1 MKSKTTVAR
10 LCLTCDSH
18 IFSVLYCP
26 IISRQQHASRN
37 NISGSLTS
45 RDGYISEAAAAS
57 YYSSGAMTFRGG
69 APTIHMARP
78 LPVPL
83 PIPVAMSMPLTARP
97 FVQESPAIDYRR
109 SSSMNWPADAVPLG
123 GYGYPASLAYAQQQP
138 QYDPY
143 GRLIVTQPPLLSP
156 QSQYDHYGRPIA
168 PLSSSLPGP
177 VWANSPQHASNQ
189 YNHANGSY
197 PSYPSQAWG
206 AQTTQ
211 GIHHAH
217 SARGSGPPQ
226 EDWGA
231 HDSYSNL
238 TQSSSSS
245 YDNRGGEQQWGGAH
259 PAGSSSH
266 GGQGYNGAFFNS
278 EEYGEHGV
286 ANSQSHRWNSQDY
299 DAHSSRFGSPTTRHS
314 QSGSYTSRTPG
325 RGSHGRASQNS
336 YDGSEATHPSNGYG
350 GESYDYHEQESS
362 YAVYDD
368 DSHRDG
374 YDIGGYDDTATGE
387 NAEALLSSNGYEE
400 FENNGYHI
408 WQLHYTED
416 SEPYYLNISK
426 TNTSMWEDPRK
437 YASEADAKI
446 AYENEWYDDAGVFN
460 FYLTSDF
467 VMDDDAYGESGG
479 GGEIEAEEYNSSKQA
494 ESTKQF
500 WKGLS
505 VSVNDTEGKNPSTPG
520 GNAPP
525 VGTPGSNSSQK
536 RKPPPTTPSAA
547 AGGSRESTP
556 TSRDLSPP
564 SAKREEYDDNRDTE
578 LQVKAQP
585 KPRAESELYANVDSK
600 QLKQVGVDER
610 KKAAPSLDTF
620 SKHSSDPSSQQSEP
634 KLPKS
639 SSALALEV
647 KAVLLPPAA
656 AKSDGEGHDG
666 NDAFAAAPVL
676 SGGAVK
682 YERMLSL
689 GVPLPSVL
697 NKMKMDGVDQQTIH
711 SLATKFSTR
720 VSVPSR
726 DNPQPMVI
734 ERPAPPASNGGMS
747 EEERRRHLTKKYNE
761 ELKDDEEVR
770 KYFKMKSFGVPPR
783 SVIQKMLKDGISEE
797 KAEKWGICCGIFPN
811 SGGGMTLPMSPYPGG
826 RGGNSLER
834 QPSTS
839 MQKLHWNTLSA
850 DQVEKSVWATPRGP
864 AAIADEEFRELETLF
879 AAKPSA
885 GVMTPR
891 IKEVPQRLELIDP
904 KRAQNVDIGL
914 AQFKNYSF
922 EEVGRKIVTL
932 TLEFPSD
939 KLLNLQLLMPDDQE
953 IHKVKQF
960 SGDISTLRN
969 AEKFFIAMSKIDRV
983 NAKLEV
989 IIFKTSFRD
998 QIVETKERIAVISS
1012 ACWQVMNSTKFTA
1025 MLDKCLQ
1032 VGNFMNAG
1040 SYKGS
1045 AQGFTLDSLL
1055 KLTTTRSGVDK
1066 KTSVLDYI
1074 VRTTVKKNEVCC
1086 LFTFLSSFFF
1096 WM

>member
-1 MKSKTTVAR
+1 M
-10 LCLTCDSH
+10 
-18 IFSVLYCP
+18 
-26 IISRQQHASRN
+26 
-37 NISGSLTS
+37 TS
-45 RDGYISEAAAAS
+45 RDSYFSEAAAS
-57 YYSSGAMTFRGG
+57 YYSSGAMTFRG
-69 APTIHMARP
+69 APTINMARP
-78 LPVPL
+78 LPL
-83 PIPVAMSMPLTARP
+83 PIPAAVSMPLTARS
-97 FVQESPAIDYRR
+97 FVQESPMIDYRR
-109 SSSMNWPADAVPLG
+109 GSANWPADAIPLG
-123 GYGYPASLAYAQQQP
+123 GYGYQASLAYSQQP

-168 PLSSSLPGP
+168 PAPSSLSGP
-177 VWANSPQHASNQ
+177 VWANSPQHASNP
-189 YNHANGSY
+189 YNRANGSSY
-197 PSYPSQAWG
+197 PSYPPQAWG
-206 AQTTQ
+206 SQTQ

-226 EDWGA
+226 EDWGMY
-231 HDSYSNL
+231 DSYSNL
-238 TQSSSSS
+238 TQSNSSS
-245 YDNRGGEQQWGGAH
+245 YDNRGEQQWGCAH

-286 ANSQSHRWNSQDY
+286 ANSQSHQWNSQDY
-299 DAHSSRFGSPTTRHS
+299 DAHSSRFDSPTTRHS

-325 RGSHGRASQNS
+325 RGLHGRASQNS
-336 YDGSEATHPSNGYG
+336 YDGSETTHPSSGYG
-350 GESYDYHEQESS
+350 GESYDYHEQESN
-362 YAVYDD
+362 YAGYDED
-368 DSHRDG
+368 THRDG
-374 YDIGGYDDTATGE
+374 YGIGDYDDTATGE

-426 TNTSMWEDPRK
+426 NNTSMWEDPRK

-467 VMDDDAYGESGG
+467 VMDNDAYGESG
-479 GGEIEAEEYNSSKQA
+479 GGEIEAEEYNRSKQA
-494 ESTKQF
+494 EGRDGSTQRF
-500 WKGLS
+500 WESLS
-505 VSVNDTEGKNPSTPG
+505 VSVNDTEGKNPSTPSG
-520 GNAPP
+520 GNAP

-547 AGGSRESTP
+547 AGSRGSTP
-556 TSRDLSPP
+556 TSRDLSP
-564 SAKREEYDDNRDTE
+564 SAKTEENNRDKE
-578 LQVKAQP
+578 LQVKAEP
-585 KPRAESELYANVDSK
+585 KPTSESELYPKVDSK
-600 QLKQVGVDER
+600 QLKQVEVDER
-610 KKAAPSLDTF
+610 KKAAPSSDTF
-620 SKHSSDPSSQQSEP
+620 SKQSSDPSSKQSEP
-634 KLPKS
+634 KVPKS
-639 SSALALEV
+639 PLALALDT

-656 AKSDGEGHDG
+656 AKSDGEGHHG
-666 NDAFAAAPVL
+666 SDAFAAAPMS

-682 YERMLSL
+682 YERMLGL

-711 SLATKFSTR
+711 VLATKFSTR

-726 DNPQPMVI
+726 DNPQPIVI

-811 SGGGMTLPMSPYPGG
+811 SGGGMTLPMGPYPGG

-850 DQVEKSVWATPRGP
+850 EQVEKSVWATPRGP

-885 GVMTPR
+885 GVITPSK
-891 IKEVPQRLELIDP
+891 KEVPKRPELIDP

-922 EEVGRKIVTL
+922 EEVGHKIVTL
-932 TLEFPSD
+932 KLDFPSD

-969 AEKFFIAMSKIDRV
+969 AEKFFIAMSKIERV

-1086 LFTFLSSFFF
+1086 LFKLFSSIFYLDVNGTQYLLFD
-1096 WM
+1096 